1 MHHRKCENLIS
12 YFTQQIQ
19 SLNEELQNER
29 KWRDTHLAKILKAL
43 LGFETKLKNDQKH
56 IRSQLY
62 EKDRELNRLAG
73 EMNAFR
79 SKYNIKDDE
88 PIQIDAIAQYCPNC
102 RKQYYHLD
110 AKDVGVQVMKQELSC
125 VNESGECVCVVTKR
139 AFRAWRWRLQHFY
152 IELTRFWRHRKWPTA
167 QHIEWRWF
175 GSRIFRGQ
183 TQQAVHE

>member
-1 MHHRKCENLIS
+1 MTARKACLRLRSNAAETMEMHHRKCENLIS

-125 VNESGECVCVVTKR
+125 VNESGECECVCVWVCG
-139 AFRAWRWRLQHFY
+139 Y
-152 IELTRFWRHRKWPTA
+152 
-167 QHIEWRWF
+167 
-175 GSRIFRGQ
+175 GD
-183 TQQAVHE
+183 

>member
-1 MHHRKCENLIS
+1 MTARKACMRLRSFGAAETMEMHHRKCENLIS

-43 LGFETKLKNDQKH
+43 LCFETKLKNDQKH

-62 EKDRELNRLAG
+62 EKDTELNRLAG

-79 SKYNIKDDE
+79 SKYNIIDGN
-88 PIQIDAIAQYCPNC
+88 PIQIDTIAQYCPNC

-110 AKDVGVQVMKQELSC
+110 AKDVAVQVMKQELSC
-125 VNESGECVCVVTKR
+125 VNESGEWVSVCV
-139 AFRAWRWRLQHFY
+139 Y
-152 IELTRFWRHRKWPTA
+152 D
-167 QHIEWRWF
+167 
-175 GSRIFRGQ
+175 
-183 TQQAVHE
+183 